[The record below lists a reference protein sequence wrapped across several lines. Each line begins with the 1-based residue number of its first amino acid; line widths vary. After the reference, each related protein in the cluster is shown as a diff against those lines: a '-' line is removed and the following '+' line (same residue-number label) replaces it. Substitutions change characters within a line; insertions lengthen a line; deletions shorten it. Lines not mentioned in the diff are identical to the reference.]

1 MEDLGYFLKRR
12 YGKTLSFLTSSVPPP
27 AKVLDL
33 GTPNRFSEIMKDKG
47 YIVENT
53 GGEDLDNDVNAVKAD
68 KYDLVTSFEVFEHM
82 LAPYILLKEIKARY
96 LVASVPLHQFF
107 AKAYWSPTDPW
118 DRHYHEF
125 ESRQFDMLLDKA
137 GWKII
142 RSEKWTG
149 PVRNF
154 GFRPLLRLFVKR
166 YYIVFCERK

>member
-12 YGKTLSFLTSSVPPP
+12 YGKTLDFLTGSVPPP

-33 GTPNRFSEIMKDKG
+33 GTPNRFSDIMKEKG

-53 GGEDLDNDVNAVKAD
+53 HGEDLDDDVRAVKED

-82 LAPYILLKEIKARY
+82 LAPYLLLKEVKARY

-107 AKAYWSPTDPW
+107 TKAYWSPTDPW

-125 ESRQFDMLLDKA
+125 EPKQFDMLLDKS

-149 PVRNF
+149 PVRNI
-154 GFRPLLRLFVKR
+154 GIRPLLRLFVKR